1 MKRLRLI
8 LDKEVARIYPAENKI
23 VDRTDSVPYRKL
35 HYEKATSGLKSSG
48 ATSEATSIFNNS
60 SGATKSLEQ
69 DILTKLELAN
79 KN

>member
-8 LDKEVARIYPAENKI
+8 LDKEVARTYPAENKI

-35 HYEKATSGLKSSG
+35 HYEKATSGLKSS
-48 ATSEATSIFNNS
+48 EATSIFNNS
-60 SGATKSLEQ
+60 SGATKNLEQ